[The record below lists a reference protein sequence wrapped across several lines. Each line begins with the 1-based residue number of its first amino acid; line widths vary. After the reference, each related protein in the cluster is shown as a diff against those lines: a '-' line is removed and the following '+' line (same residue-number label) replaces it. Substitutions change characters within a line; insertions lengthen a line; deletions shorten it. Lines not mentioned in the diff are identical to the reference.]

1 MVVVLVTVAL
11 RRKDFLGKCGL
22 PPVPLIA
29 NCNLVLE
36 LSSVG
41 MKHKNLLVCLQQ
53 VAGPTRC
60 TKKLSVRI
68 LHFL

>member
-1 MVVVLVTVAL
+1 MLVTVAL
-11 RRKDFLGKCGL
+11 RRKDFLGKCGF
-22 PPVPLIA
+22 PPMPLIA
-29 NCNLVLE
+29 NFNLVLE

-60 TKKLSVRI
+60 TKLLSVMM